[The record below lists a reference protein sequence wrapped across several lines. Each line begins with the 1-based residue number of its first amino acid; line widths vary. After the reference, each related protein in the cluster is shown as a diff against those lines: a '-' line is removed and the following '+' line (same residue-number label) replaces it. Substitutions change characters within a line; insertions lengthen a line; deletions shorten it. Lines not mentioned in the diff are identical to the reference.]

1 MNLTTARALRAN
13 GKHAEARDLL
23 VALVIQ
29 NPNDAEL
36 QYETAC
42 VHDFLGEEASAIAY
56 YRAALLGR
64 LSLEHLRGAYLGLGS
79 TYRTLGQY
87 TEAQVTLRQ
96 GLERFPEANEM
107 KVFLAMTL
115 YNLGQSKAAV
125 ECLLTVLAQ
134 TSSDND
140 IQAYRRAILFYA
152 EDIERIWPPDA

>member
-1 MNLTTARALRAN
+1 MNLTAATELRAN

-23 VALVIQ
+23 VALVAQ

-42 VHDFLGEEASAIAY
+42 VHDFLGEEATAVAY

-64 LSLEHLRGAYLGLGS
+64 LSLDHLRGAYLGLGS
-79 TYRTLGQY
+79 TYRTLGRY
-87 TEAQVTLRQ
+87 TEAQVVLRQ

-115 YNLGQSKAAV
+115 HNLGQSKAAV
-125 ECLLTVLAQ
+125 ECLLTVLAK
-134 TSSDND
+134 TSSDQD

-152 EDIERIWPPDA
+152 EDIERVWPHDG

>member
-1 MNLTTARALRAN
+1 MNFIAARELRAV
-13 GKHAEARDLL
+13 GKHAEAKDLL
-23 VALVIQ
+23 VALAAQ

-42 VHDFLGEEASAIAY
+42 VHDFLGEEASAVTY

-87 TEAQVTLRQ
+87 GEAEVILRQ

-134 TSSDND
+134 TSRDDD

-152 EDIERIWPPDA
+152 EDIERIWPK